1 VTTKPRKPRN
11 PKLHTLATLA
21 NFLREDGDCL
31 LWTGCA
37 LGAGK
42 TPAVNHG
49 GKTISARYLVALLHQ
64 HPQALQQAAGKTHGG
79 VWRHTCGNPRCV
91 APEHA
96 QCITRSQHMRDLTRR
111 SNTGTSH
118 AIKTAKITATRR
130 ARDGKIKT
138 EDIPAILHS
147 GISAADEA
155 ARRGVDK
162 TIIWR
167 LRARDA
173 TKQVGNVFF
182 GLGART

>member
-1 VTTKPRKPRN
+1 MTPRKPRN

-64 HPQALQQAAGKTHGG
+64 HPQALQQAAGKTQGG

-118 AIKTAKITATRR
+118 AIKSAKIASTKR
-130 ARDGKIKT
+130 ARYGKIAT
-138 EDIPAILHS
+138 ADIPAVL
-147 GISAADEA
+147 AATTTGAQEA
-155 ARRGVDK
+155 AIRGVSQS
-162 TIIWR
+162 IIWR
-167 LRARDA
+167 LRTRNTARQA
-173 TKQVGNVFF
+173 GHVFS